1 MSSITRLLRS
11 GFICGIFSLVLFG
24 SASSQ
29 AEIMFSDKLVW
40 GRLSGLSG
48 GSHNGLWDNEPVDQ
62 SYGPSEGFS
71 QLGAGFFGRGY
82 GIDAFFSGSPTMIY
96 SPFVNVERPFPE
108 IGTDMQY
115 VYKIGTLNFA
125 AYQHF
130 PGGTWTWEFNGS
142 YTIAS
147 DEPMSR
153 VFVTVFGAPTPSG
166 ETVVRDSGELGG
178 AFSNSGSYD
187 LTLQT
192 ADILYN
198 GSWQIAE
205 YGIYAV
211 VPVAVPEPSTS
222 AMALAGLACGGYS
235 LFRRRKQA

>member
-82 GIDAFFSGSPTMIY
+82 GIDAFFSGSPAMIY
-96 SPFVNVERPFPE
+96 SPFVSVERPFPE

-178 AFSNSGSYD
+178 AFSYSGSYD
-187 LTLQT
+187 LTIQT

-198 GSWQIAE
+198 GSWQSAE